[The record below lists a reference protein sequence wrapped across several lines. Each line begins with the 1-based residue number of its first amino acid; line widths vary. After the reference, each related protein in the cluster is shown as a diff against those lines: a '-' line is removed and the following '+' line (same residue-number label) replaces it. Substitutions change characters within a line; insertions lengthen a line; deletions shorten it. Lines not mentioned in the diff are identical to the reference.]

1 MARSI
6 HCKRVSHFNLIL
18 EDYEASMAHL
28 RELYGAELLHDMP
41 KPHWHACL
49 IEIGGV
55 IIELF
60 SPEAFLL
67 NARHGPHFLGVE
79 YQADMDE
86 VRAAIADHGVR
97 IIRDLKV
104 ACHTNPQD
112 CLGADLE
119 FYSGS
124 FHDNDPPHLTRTI
137 RPAAYW
143 RDEHPLGLT
152 GLKAYTLG
160 VSDLAA
166 ATGFIE
172 SFLSGEVVYRE
183 ERAAIGAR
191 VVGLQVADAVVELM
205 TPAGDGPVRREL
217 ERVGQGIHSTVFRVK
232 DLEQARRYFAGRGV
246 DIVQGSAPDRIC
258 VPAEANRGVVFEF
271 SE

>member
-6 HCKRVSHFNLIL
+6 RCKRVSHFNLIL
-18 EDYEASMAHL
+18 EDYDASMAHL

-55 IIELF
+55 IFELF
-60 SPEAFLL
+60 SPEAFLI
-67 NARHGPHFLGVE
+67 NARHGPHFLGME

-86 VRAAIADHGVR
+86 VRAAIGDHGVR
-97 IIRDLKV
+97 IIRDLGV

-124 FHDNDPPHLTRTI
+124 FHDNEPPHLTRTI

-152 GLKAYTLG
+152 GLKAYTWA
-160 VSDLAA
+160 VSDLEEAA
-166 ATGFIE
+166 GFIQ
-172 SFLSGEVVYRE
+172 SFLSGEVVYRQD
-183 ERAAIGAR
+183 RPAIGAR
-191 VVGLQVADAVVELM
+191 VVGLQVADAVIELM
-205 TPAGDGPVRREL
+205 TPDGDGAIRREL
-217 ERVGQGIHSTVFRVK
+217 ERIGQGIHSAVFRVR
-232 DLEQARRYFAGRGV
+232 DLAQAKRHFHERKV
-246 DIVQGSAPDRIC
+246 PIEPGSAPDRFR
-258 VPAEANRGVVFEF
+258 VPAKANRGVVFEF